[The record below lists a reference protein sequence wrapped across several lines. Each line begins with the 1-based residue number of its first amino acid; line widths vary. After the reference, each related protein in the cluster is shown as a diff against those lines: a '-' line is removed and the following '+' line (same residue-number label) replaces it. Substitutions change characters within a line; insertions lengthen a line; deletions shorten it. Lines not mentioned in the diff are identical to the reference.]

1 MAGDWLGNALR
12 ARSGQ
17 RAGHSLVPPEADKQE
32 KQATTPSASP
42 EGGFGGG
49 MQGATVPEGE
59 SFGDQVRRR
68 VFGG

>member
-17 RAGHSLVPPEADKQE
+17 CAGHSLVPPTDKQE
-32 KQATTPSASP
+32 EQATTPSASP

-59 SFGDQVRRR
+59 TFNDQVRRR